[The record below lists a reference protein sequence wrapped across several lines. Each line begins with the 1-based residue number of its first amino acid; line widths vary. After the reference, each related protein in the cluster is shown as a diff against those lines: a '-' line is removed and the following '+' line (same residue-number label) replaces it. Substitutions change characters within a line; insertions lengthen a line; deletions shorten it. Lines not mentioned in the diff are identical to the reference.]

1 MQEKNWWQDAVV
13 YQIYPRSFMDSNN
26 DGVGDIQGIIQKL
39 DYLETLGINTIWLC
53 PIFQSPMADNGY
65 DISNYKEIHYEFG
78 SLTDL
83 ETLII
88 KAKQKGIRIL
98 LDLVL
103 NHSSDK
109 HPWFQA
115 ALSDPSS
122 PYRDYYIIRKGKN
135 GNPPNNWRS
144 HFGGSAWQKLPNSK
158 DEYYLHLFAV
168 EQPDF
173 NWENQDLREALFE
186 MITWWI
192 KKGIAG
198 FRIDAISLI
207 KKNQEFPDIET
218 KDSDGLA
225 SPLSECLNY
234 PGIEDFL
241 GEMRDKVFAPN
252 QAYTVAEANGIPDE
266 KLEAFIGKNGF
277 FTNVFD
283 FSYTDIDIKSEYWF
297 DRNYFSCED
306 LKQKIFTSQKKICEI
321 GYGAPYLENH
331 DQNRSP
337 NKYLNDKDIRY
348 ESITMLGIMYFFLQG
363 IPYIYQGQEI
373 GMTNYPWENID
384 QFNDVAA
391 KDQYKKGLEAGLS
404 REEAFERVAWRVRDN
419 SRTPM
424 LWDGT
429 ENAGFSKTRPWLPV
443 HPDYAK
449 INVELQQSPESEES
463 VLNFYRKMIKTRKTF
478 SPFFFQADLQPA
490 FLDHKDIIAYY
501 RQQEERKFLI
511 ICNFSSL
518 DQKLDLPKA
527 TVVLSN
533 YKRSEG
539 TNTIK
544 GNTIIRPFE
553 GVLLE
558 VCY

>member
-283 FSYTDIDIKSEYWF
+283 FSYTNIDIKSEYWF

-373 GMTNYPWENID
+373 GMTNYPWENMD

-391 KDQYKKGLEAGLS
+391 KDQYKKGIEAGLTS
-404 REEAFERVAWRVRDN
+404 KDAFTRVAWRARDN

-424 LWDGT
+424 LWDDT

-443 HPDYAK
+443 HPDYSK
-449 INVELQQSPESEES
+449 INVKLQQSPDCEES

-478 SPFFFQADLQPA
+478 SPFFFQADLKPA